1 MTGPE
6 FLAWRQ
12 SLSLA
17 QQGAAGA
24 LGLNLRTVQRYEAGT
39 LPIPLCAALACRWL
53 ETERTLR
60 AILDPA
66 AAGGRASIPTP

>member
-6 FLAWRQ
+6 FVSWRQ

-17 QQGAAGA
+17 QLGAAGA

-39 LPIPLCAALACRWL
+39 LPIPLSVALAAKWL
-53 ETERTLR
+53 TAEKQLR
-60 AILDPA
+60 ALLAP
-66 AAGGRASIPTP
+66 SP